1 MYAISP
7 KGSLIV
13 ATADMIPGNPTIEPD
28 SFDATGQYLHTQSP
42 ARPKVPRNVA
52 DPGRARR
59 AFGISG

>member
-28 SFDATGQYLHTQSP
+28 SFDANGQYPHAESRP
-42 ARPKVPRNVA
+42 AKGTA
-52 DPGRARR
+52 
-59 AFGISG
+59 